1 MTGKDSW
8 GQEQPFGFDTED
20 DMIREERTQWLD
32 PIVIVSGGFDPPH
45 EGHIAMFNE
54 AAKYGKVHVLLNS
67 DDWLVRK
74 KGAAL
79 LPWSTRKELLVNLSS
94 VHKVWE
100 VNDLNGTVCEGL
112 KQLKILYPH
121 TKLFFANGGDRK
133 VDNTPELEICHKHKI
148 APLWHIGGEKI
159 NSSSEL
165 LSNYEHKHGIRHMTS
180 RDWGTYEIIA
190 QGKATENIMNWLT
203 KILTIWPRKNIS
215 LQRHFHREERWLIL
229 EGEGEF
235 FSAEAGRW
243 PVKPSD
249 QILIPINNSHWIA
262 NTSYDTSLVILETWI
277 GDKLEESDIERIENE
292 LTIS

>member
-94 VHKVWE
+94 V
-100 VNDLNGTVCEGL
+100 
-112 KQLKILYPH
+112 
-121 TKLFFANGGDRK
+121 
-133 VDNTPELEICHKHKI
+133 
-148 APLWHIGGEKI
+148 HIGGEKI